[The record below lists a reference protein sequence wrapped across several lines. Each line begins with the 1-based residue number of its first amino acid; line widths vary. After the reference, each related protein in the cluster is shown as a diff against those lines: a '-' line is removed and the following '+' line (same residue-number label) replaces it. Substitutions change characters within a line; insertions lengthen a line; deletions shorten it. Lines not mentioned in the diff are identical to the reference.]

1 MVDVLAIFFL
11 IMEQAILIVFYII
24 TLVYSIIF
32 HEVSHGV
39 VALWLGDKTAK
50 YSGRLSLEPLRHIDP
65 IGSIILPLF
74 MILTTGFAFGW
85 AKPVPYNPY
94 NLRWPKWGA
103 VVVAFAGPVTNF
115 ILAISAAVV
124 ASFINISIAQ
134 KYTIVTH
141 LMSAQWSSLVSVV
154 VGSPLLIAYTICT
167 MIVFW
172 NVLLGTFNLMPIPP
186 LDGSK
191 LVFAIFD
198 IPQRAQ
204 MFLEQW
210 GFFILI
216 FILFTPLAVPFHL
229 ILRTLWDIFF
239 KLSF

>member
-1 MVDVLAIFFL
+1 
-11 IMEQAILIVFYII
+11 MEQAILIIFYIV

-94 NLRWPKWGA
+94 NLRWSKWGS
-103 VVVAFAGPVTNF
+103 VMVAFAGPTTNF
-115 ILAISAAVV
+115 IIAAIVAIG
-124 ASFINISIAQ
+124 ASFINFSVAQ
-134 KYTIVTH
+134 KYTIVTY
-141 LMSAQWSSLVSVV
+141 LMSAQWSYLVHVV
-154 VGSPLLIAYTICT
+154 VGSPLLIAYAICA
-167 MIVFW
+167 MIIFW
-172 NVLLGTFNLMPIPP
+172 NVLLGTFNLMPVPP

-191 LVFAIFD
+191 LIFTIFN
-198 IPQRAQ
+198 IPQSTQ
-204 MFLEQW
+204 MFLERW

-216 FILFTPLAVPFHL
+216 LILFTPIAIPFN
-229 ILRTLWDIFF
+229 ILLRSLWNIFF
-239 KLSF
+239 QLSF

>member
-1 MVDVLAIFFL
+1 
-11 IMEQAILIVFYII
+11 MEQAILIIFYIV

-94 NLRWPKWGA
+94 NLRWSKWGS

-115 ILAISAAVV
+115 IIAAIVAIG
-124 ASFINISIAQ
+124 ASFINVSVAQ
-134 KYTIVTH
+134 KYTIVTY
-141 LMSAQWSSLVSVV
+141 LMSAQWSSLVHVV
-154 VGSPLLIAYTICT
+154 VGSPLLIAYAICA
-167 MIVFW
+167 MIIFW
-172 NVLLGTFNLMPIPP
+172 NVLLGTFNLMPVPP

-191 LVFAIFD
+191 LIFTIFN
-198 IPQRAQ
+198 IPQRVQ

-216 FILFTPLAVPFHL
+216 LILFTPIAIPFNIL
-229 ILRTLWDIFF
+229 LRTLWNIFF

>member
-1 MVDVLAIFFL
+1 
-11 IMEQAILIVFYII
+11 MEQLILIVFYMI

-94 NLRWPKWGA
+94 NLRWSKWGA
-103 VVVAFAGPVTNF
+103 VTVAFAGPITNF
-115 ILAISAAVV
+115 ILAMFAAVG

-134 KYTIVTH
+134 KYIVVTQ
-141 LMSAQWSSLVSVV
+141 LMGAQWSSLVHVV
-154 VGSPLLIAYTICT
+154 VGSPLLIIYTICA
-167 MIVFW
+167 MIIFW

-191 LVFAIFD
+191 LIFTIFN
-198 IPQRAQ
+198 IPEKVQ

-216 FILFTPLAVPFHL
+216 FILFTPIAAPFHIL
-229 ILRTLWDIFF
+229 LRTLWNIFF